1 MKLAELLSSLLY
13 AMLLTVC
20 VVQSFVIPT
29 NTINV
34 NGIKG
39 ISFKTSTVVL
49 QPQEQ
54 TQYSRISSLSLS
66 ENSEEKPKSKLPVF
80 LDPGTKGGVIV
91 LSILLFA
98 LPLIG
103 VNIATSTFGLDEDE
117 VGRWVG
123 ALFTLILSLV
133 WASTYIFR
141 VATKDMTYAK
151 QLKDYEDAVIA
162 KRLEELDEDEVQA
175 LVEEIE
181 RDDILPIGQVNDAF

>member
-1 MKLAELLSSLLY
+1 MKLAELLSSSLY
-13 AMLLTVC
+13 AMLLSVC

-29 NTINV
+29 NTIN
-34 NGIKG
+34 GIKD

-66 ENSEEKPKSKLPVF
+66 ENSEENPKSKLPVF

-91 LSILLFA
+91 LSIVLFA

-141 VATKDMTYAK
+141 VATKDMTCAK
-151 QLKDYEDAVIA
+151 QLKNYEDDVIA
-162 KRLEELDEDEVQA
+162 KVCFFFCLIVCLT
-175 LVEEIE
+175 IE
-181 RDDILPIGQVNDAF
+181 HFRK